1 VKDAIGQALGY
12 FYFDDEPQHRSAAKL
27 LTKDEARRMA
37 ANFVKLPELLRRP
50 TRRRAT
56 KCKSVLPPD
65 KLTIPLRMKKI
76 PASSRSI
83 GQ

>member
-1 VKDAIGQALGY
+1 
-12 FYFDDEPQHRSAAKL
+12 
-27 LTKDEARRMA
+27 MA